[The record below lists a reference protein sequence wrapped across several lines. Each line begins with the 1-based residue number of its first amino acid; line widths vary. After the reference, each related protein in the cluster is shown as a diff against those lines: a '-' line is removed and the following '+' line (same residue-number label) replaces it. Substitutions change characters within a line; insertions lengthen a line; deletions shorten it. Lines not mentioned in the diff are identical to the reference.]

1 MCHYL
6 KSGRREAPRRV
17 SLANKTAVS
26 CKGAYMSNH
35 LHRRR
40 GIPVILIL
48 IGILIVPLT
57 TAYGQA
63 KTNKTLPPAKS
74 LPLLI
79 DIGAKQ
85 CIPCKMMAPILD
97 ELKRE
102 YAGVLDVQFIDVWE
116 NPTAGQKYR
125 IHAIPTQI
133 FYDASGRELYR
144 HMGFMSKE
152 QILNAFKKLGIDLK
166 PISSK
171 KKTG

>member
-1 MCHYL
+1 
-6 KSGRREAPRRV
+6 
-17 SLANKTAVS
+17 LANKTAVS

-102 YAGVLDVQFIDVWE
+102 YAGVLNVQFIDVWE
-116 NPTAGQKYR
+116 NPNAGEKYHIR
-125 IHAIPTQI
+125 AIPTQI
-133 FYDASGRELYR
+133 FYDASAKDLYR
-144 HMGFMSKE
+144 HMGFLSKE
-152 QILNAFKKLGIDLK
+152 QILNTFKKLGIVLK
-166 PISSK
+166 PDTPQK
-171 KKTG
+171 NKG